1 LSKDLKEMR
10 EQTMCMSE
18 EGPYRERTEK
28 YKCPGDAWRVSVL
41 EAGHTEENCGRW
53 GLEANMRSYHTV
65 LKLIV

>member
-1 LSKDLKEMR
+1 
-10 EQTMCMSE
+10 MSE